1 MLNALQINGKKI
13 MRTNWN
19 ENEKLARLAND
30 IEGNAQHFIVNDTTA
45 DKKLM
50 NETAKKFNAKV
61 SEYTNRMDEY
71 AAKLDEYKKYC
82 ASNLHNLEICPIQN
96 NLIVRPFNENPF
108 QQLVETES
116 GLYEDLG
123 GLAPEFKNPD
133 NGNYELEDN
142 LISVATVIEVGN
154 KCEYIKVGDIV
165 MYTKPSA
172 VPIPFYK
179 QNLQYVNENRVLA
192 VINEG
197 LTKRFNK
204 E

>member
-1 MLNALQINGKKI
+1 MVI
-13 MRTNWN
+13 MERVNWN

-30 IEGNAQHFIVNDTTA
+30 VEGNAQHFTVNDTTA
-45 DKKLM
+45 DKKLV
-50 NETAKKFNAKV
+50 NEAASRFNAKV
-61 SEYTNRMDEY
+61 DEYTNRLNEY
-71 AAKLDEYKKYC
+71 AKKLDDYKKYC
-82 ASNLHNLEICPIQN
+82 VNNLNNLEIYPVQN

-108 QQLVETES
+108 QRLVETES

-123 GLAPEFKNPD
+123 GLQPEFKNPD
-133 NGNYELEDN
+133 NGNYELEEN
-142 LISVATVIEVGN
+142 LITVATVIEAGV
-154 KCEYIKVGDIV
+154 KCEFVKAGDVV

-197 LTKRFNK
+197 LTERFK
-204 E
+204 K